1 MIIDNTNYEI
11 GNKAMASVLL
21 LYYHLLDEGGITN
34 GQTVYL
40 DPKDFNGFDYLGVE
54 VIENTNE
61 SLDLDEALIREGAI
75 IYLLC
80 DLDDIIG
87 EYDEDFHSQP
97 FTKKIIEALKNHEN
111 SPIPEV
117 AALLKHVSVAESDF
131 NYAAY
136 NQILQSIYRKYVHGF
151 FTKKLA

>member
-1 MIIDNTNYEI
+1 MIIDNTNYKI

-34 GQTVYL
+34 DQTVYL

-54 VIENTNE
+54 VKEITNE

-80 DLDDIIG
+80 DLDDVIG
-87 EYDEDFHSQP
+87 EYDKDFHSQP
-97 FTKKIIEALKNHEN
+97 LTKKIIEALNDHEHT
-111 SPIPEV
+111 PIPEV
-117 AALLKHVSVAESDF
+117 ASLLKHVLVVESDF
-131 NYAAY
+131 NYTEY
-136 NQILQSIYRKYVHGF
+136 NQVLQSIYRKYVHGF
-151 FTKKLA
+151 FAKKLA